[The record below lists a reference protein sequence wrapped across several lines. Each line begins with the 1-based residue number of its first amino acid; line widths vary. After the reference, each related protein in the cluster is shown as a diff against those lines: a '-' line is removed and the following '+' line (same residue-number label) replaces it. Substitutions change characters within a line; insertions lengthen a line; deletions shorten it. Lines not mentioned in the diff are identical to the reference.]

1 MNIPLSFSMNTLP
14 LGWSDIVWAY
24 HKHILTWKDVVKYA
38 DQKVLSGDFNDG
50 EVAISLLGKENI
62 EEIVEA
68 ADKLAELSGGGTEV
82 AKRKW
87 LFISLSWLFSNKD
100 TIDDPLALVEDI
112 YEDFDYPPE
121 IQAFVRYMPPTDGYD
136 PRNYSPNEN
145 KERLM
150 RLWEGF
156 LKTPPEIR

>member
-14 LGWSDIVWAY
+14 LGWSDIAWAY
-24 HKHILTWKDVVKYA
+24 HKHILAWKDVVKYA
-38 DQKVLSGDFNDG
+38 DQKVLSGDFNDK
-50 EVAISLLGKENI
+50 EAAISLFGKENT
-62 EEIVEA
+62 EDIVQA
-68 ADKLAELSGGGTEV
+68 ADTLAEQSGGDTEI

-121 IQAFVRYMPPTDGYD
+121 IQAFVRYMPPTDATIPGTT
-136 PRNYSPNEN
+136 PQT
-145 KERLM
+145 
-150 RLWEGF
+150 
-156 LKTPPEIR
+156 KTKKGL